1 MIWQYERKE
10 VADKRFDQYLNEMA
24 DQGWELV
31 YVRRGKETRVARD
44 PDFWEVIW
52 KRQKKGRK
60 SFSGVAAKA
69 DAESGAVVN
78 SQ

>member
-10 VADKRFDQYLNEMA
+10 VADRRFDKYLTEMA

-52 KRQKKGRK
+52 KKPKKTRK
-60 SFSGVAAKA
+60 SFNGVVTQP
-69 DAESGAVVN
+69 AEESRTLQ
-78 SQ
+78 SDT

>member
-10 VADKRFDQYLNEMA
+10 VPDKRFDAYLTEMA
-24 DQGWELV
+24 DKGWELV

-52 KRQKKGRK
+52 KRPKVEGEYAMAGAGEAREDKGY
-60 SFSGVAAKA
+60 
-69 DAESGAVVN
+69 ESP
-78 SQ
+78 

>member
-10 VADKRFDQYLNEMA
+10 VADKRFDAYMTEMA

-52 KRQKKGRK
+52 KRPKTN
-60 SFSGVAAKA
+60 GVTAG
-69 DAESGAVVN
+69 SNGVHAVT
-78 SQ
+78 

>member
-10 VADKRFDQYLNEMA
+10 VADKRFDVYLTEMA

-52 KRQKKGRK
+52 KRPKMPVEY
-60 SFSGVAAKA
+60 SAAENA
-69 DAESGAVVN
+69 PVEANGQDS
-78 SQ
+78 